1 MLFSFSAAPG
11 SAVAVVNTFAILRR
25 GKMRFHN
32 FGPFAIGAVIAA
44 ATVLGLGQSAQ
55 AEEVF
60 DIGSTF
66 TVSGTDV
73 VNSSLSFSNIVTL
86 QDGTT
91 AIDNGALDLTIS
103 IVPDAG
109 SEWVVFSYQTAT
121 PGTGLVSNTSDDWDI
136 YETGLDASVATDFT
150 GAFAEF
156 LNSSGN
162 AITPTSNIFPGYS
175 VMANPVPGGAGT
187 GVGSVGFTDDNAAG
201 PYFALG
207 AYLDPFDQ
215 LDSSGVTS
223 ADVDGFVQALQFSPQ
238 VAAVPEPSSLAVIA
252 CALIGL
258 GALRRRRNRA

>member
-1 MLFSFSAAPG
+1 M
-11 SAVAVVNTFAILRR
+11 
-25 GKMRFHN
+25 KFHN
-32 FGPFAIGAVIAA
+32 YGSFAVGGVIAA
-44 ATVLGLGQSAQ
+44 AIVLGLAPSAQ
-55 AEEVF
+55 AEVF

-66 TVSGTDV
+66 TVSGD
-73 VNSSLSFSNIVTL
+73 NSGGAFSNTVTL

-91 AIDNGALDLTIS
+91 SIDGGALNLTIS

-109 SEWVVFSYQTAT
+109 SEWVVFTYETNPADT
-121 PGTGLVSNTSDDWDI
+121 PLMSTTSDDWDI

-156 LNSSGN
+156 LNSSDT

-175 VMANPVPGGAGT
+175 IMANPVPGGLGT
-187 GVGSVGFTDDNAAG
+187 GVGAVGFTDDNPAG

-238 VAAVPEPSSLAVIA
+238 VAAVPEPGTLPLLAT
-252 CALIGL
+252 GL
-258 GALRRRRNRA
+258 VGLAGLALRRRRNRA